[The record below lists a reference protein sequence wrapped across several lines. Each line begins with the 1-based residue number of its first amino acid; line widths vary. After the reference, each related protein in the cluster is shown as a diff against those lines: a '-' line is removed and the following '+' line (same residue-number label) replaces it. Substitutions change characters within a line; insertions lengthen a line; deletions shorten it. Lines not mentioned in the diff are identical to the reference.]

1 MIDVYILADELGGK
15 VVEGVSEGGGAR
27 TRLDLSGVRLWD
39 GGVSD
44 PEPGCIYVADAADAS
59 GIPNRYCSSAFAFV
73 GDIGERAVADGREGN
88 GGSRP
93 AGSDTA
99 CITTSACL
107 LLPDAPSVPS
117 ALAGIQRV
125 FERFASTEHE
135 AVEVSAQGRPIS
147 DVLDVCA
154 SILSNPVALFD
165 STFSLL
171 ATSGYVGLGKSDIYW
186 DAVVD
191 NGYAGD
197 ALPFEWDPDQVLGS
211 DGPVYNDYGDIET
224 LDACIKQEEMA
235 VGLLS
240 CTNLVS
246 PITEGEISRFEWVQR
261 QLETL
266 WMVVAQGVDRLGMK
280 EQLLARAVDGLPLNE
295 ELSARARKQYRW
307 DSSGNYQILSIF
319 RSGKVAL
326 KISDAGPIRRDLSAI
341 FPDAPVIMHGDELL
355 VVLYG
360 GRGEGAIH
368 GRVFLNLL
376 VLRGLKCA
384 VSEKIPGFGHL
395 HNAYAQ
401 CKAVRNI
408 SKPDG
413 VTSVTEFWNVRAACM
428 LDAFE
433 ATGLDDALCF
443 PQVESMLQRNNGLEL
458 MRSARVYL
466 INGRSLGA
474 ASEMLGIHRNTLR
487 YRIDQVEKW
496 TGIKLDEL
504 DEMGLFQMYISCFI
518 VEKRALGSVED
529 LGIAERPYGE
539 G

>member
-15 VVEGVSEGGGAR
+15 VVEGVSEEGGAR

-59 GIPNRYCSSAFAFV
+59 GIPNRYRSSAFAFV
-73 GDIGERAVADGREGN
+73 GDIEACAVADDREGDS
-88 GGSRP
+88 GPRS
-93 AGSDTA
+93 ATA
-99 CITTSACL
+99 SACTTAAACL
-107 LLPDAPSVPS
+107 LLPDALSIQS
-117 ALAGIQRV
+117 SFAGIQRV

-147 DVLDVCA
+147 EVLDVCA
-154 SILSNPVALFD
+154 SVLSNPVALFD

-191 NGYAGD
+191 NGYTGD

-211 DGPVYNDYGDIET
+211 DGPVYHDYGDIAT
-224 LDACIKQEEMA
+224 LDASIKQEEKV

-240 CTNLVS
+240 CTNLTS

-266 WMVVAQGVDRLGMK
+266 WMIIAQSVDRLEMK
-280 EQLLARAVDGLPLNE
+280 EQLLSRVVDGLPINE
-295 ELSARARKQYRW
+295 ELAARIRKQYGW

-319 RSGKVAL
+319 RSGEVAL
-326 KISDAGPIRRDLSAI
+326 TISDAAPIKRDLSAI
-341 FPDAPVIMHGDELL
+341 FPGAPVVVHGDELL
-355 VVLYG
+355 LVLYG

-368 GRVFLNLL
+368 GRAFLNMLA
-376 VLRGLKCA
+376 LRGLKCA

-395 HNAYAQ
+395 RNAYAQ

-458 MRSARVYL
+458 MHSARVYL

-496 TGIKLDEL
+496 TGIKIDEL

-529 LGIAERPYGE
+529 FGIAERPHQE
-539 G
+539 S